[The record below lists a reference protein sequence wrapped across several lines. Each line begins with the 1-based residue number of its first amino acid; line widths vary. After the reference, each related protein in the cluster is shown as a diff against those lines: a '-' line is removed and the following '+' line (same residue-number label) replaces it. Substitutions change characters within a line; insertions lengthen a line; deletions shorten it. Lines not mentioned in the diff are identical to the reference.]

1 MTVKELYKW
10 AKQNNAENLHIEI
23 QFRDGG
29 GYYSGRDDC
38 DDPEICDRKNP
49 YNTEKVVLL

>member
-1 MTVKELYKW
+1 MTVKELYEW
-10 AKQNNAENLHIEI
+10 AKRNNAENLDIEI

-38 DDPEICDRKNP
+38 DDPEICDRENP